1 MSMIREVAILTMSSK
16 NQGYC
21 VAGIDLQN
29 GKWIRL
35 VSDDVYTRGA
45 LSKNDVRYSDGVYCK
60 PLDVVRVAID
70 QYTPIEHQP
79 ENALIDSTKCLEKVG
94 TIDIERVLKIHPDEF
109 HDVLFGNKYEYI
121 TEAGIYKVSE
131 SLVLVKVSGLT
142 IYKPSEWS
150 TKTKASFTYRGI
162 EYSNMSVTDPEYYTT
177 HNNHHVNNAILVMS
191 LPDSPY
197 NNKYYYKFVAKI
209 FPL

>member
-1 MSMIREVAILTMSSK
+1 MIREVAILTMSSK
-16 NQGYC
+16 NHGYC

-35 VSDDVYTRGA
+35 VSDDVDTHGA
-45 LSKNDVRYSDGVYCK
+45 LSKEDVRYSDGIYCK

-79 ENALIDSTKCLEKVG
+79 ENALIDSSKYLEKVG
-94 TIDIERVLKIHPDEF
+94 TIDIGRVLEIHPAEF
-109 HDVLFGNKYEYI
+109 HDVLLGNQYAYI

-131 SLVLVKVSGLT
+131 SLILVNVSDLT
-142 IYKPSEWS
+142 IYHPSEWS
-150 TKTKASFTYRGI
+150 TKATFTYRGTQ
-162 EYSNMSVTDPEYYTT
+162 YSNLAVTDPEYYTAP
-177 HNNHHVNNAILVMS
+177 NNHHVNKAILVIS
-191 LPDSPY
+191 LPDSPQ
-197 NNKYYYKFVAKI
+197 NDKYYNKFVAKI